1 MSFTRSFRQDI
12 VANTEVTL
20 DMGPLSRMPVA
31 GRLQVYATQES
42 AATSATGQLRMTVLL
57 GTDIILDD
65 SPLNVASVLDRVVIP
80 DDLVADGIGRANDPI
95 TIRVAEVGGLANFVN
110 ARVAVS

>member
-31 GRLQVYATQES
+31 GRLQVYAVMETAVGTLE
-42 AATSATGQLRMTVLL
+42 MTVLL
-57 GTDIILDD
+57 GTDIILDA
-65 SPLNVASVLDRVVIP
+65 SPLNIAAAADRVVIP
-80 DDLVADGIGRANDPI
+80 DDLVADGRGRLNDPI
-95 TIRVAEVGGLANFVN
+95 TIRVRETAGTATFLN
-110 ARVAVS
+110 ARVAVT